1 MPDVHRA
8 TRATTRYGTA
18 NSSVCSPRRTRTRT
32 PAGGARTRDTARTPD
47 GVVRRPR
54 PLSKELPS

>member
-8 TRATTRYGTA
+8 TRATARYGTA

-32 PAGGARTRDTARTPD
+32 LPGAPARVTQPAPPTESS
-47 GVVRRPR
+47 VVLVP
-54 PLSKELPS
+54 